1 MKYVFIVLI
10 FSSLSSQV
18 IEKQNKLLWDGTDWN
33 SINKKGEG
41 SEKIVYRIKSAYL
54 NGLLDGYIILISN
67 NMCLVVSVRMEL

>member
-18 IEKQNKLLWDGTDWN
+18 IEKQNNLLWDGTDWN

-41 SEKIVYRIKSAYL
+41 SEKIV
-54 NGLLDGYIILISN
+54 
-67 NMCLVVSVRMEL
+67 

>member
-33 SINKKGEG
+33 SINKK
-41 SEKIVYRIKSAYL
+41 
-54 NGLLDGYIILISN
+54 
-67 NMCLVVSVRMEL
+67 VREAKK